1 MSKSSKLCNF
11 TQKQAAWAIDQR
23 NDKIQG
29 GFIWRQLDF
38 FSGLVAVVLL
48 ALCLRAV
55 VGAPADVR
63 GSSMEDTLQEG
74 DYMYMDR
81 LAYVFSP
88 MERGDVIICYYPG
101 VFDHTC
107 VKRIIGLPGEQVDI
121 INGKVYINGTLLQED
136 YLTRIPGSNHDGSW
150 VVEEGTVF
158 VLGDNRFVSKDS
170 THPDVGCVPQEKVLG
185 RVRCRLLPLSDF
197 KVFSHWKYE

>member
-1 MSKSSKLCNF
+1 MKWRLF
-11 TQKQAAWAIDQR
+11 TQQQAERYIDQR

-29 GFIWRQLDF
+29 GFLWRQLDF
-38 FSGLVAVVLL
+38 FLGLVAVVLL

-55 VGAPADVR
+55 VAEPADVR

-74 DYMYMDR
+74 DYMLMERISYI
-81 LAYVFSP
+81 FTP

-121 INGKVYINGTLLQED
+121 VNGQVYINGERLQEE
-136 YLTRIPGSNHDGSW
+136 YLTRAVSSNHDGSW
-150 VVEEGTVF
+150 TVEEGTVF
-158 VLGDNRFVSKDS
+158 VLGDNRLVSKDS
-170 THPDVGCVPQEKVLG
+170 SSPEVGCIPQEKVLG
-185 RVRCRLLPLSDF
+185 RVRCRIFPLSQRRTF
-197 KVFSHWKYE
+197 GHWEY